1 MSNEIITANSYTMQP
16 NYISKGGTVV
26 SNKKLNS
33 GFTDSFVK
41 QNTDKPKKKH
51 SKAACWLVTGGFV
64 VLSAVLVIK
73 SKRLAAI
80 CDALTKGK
88 KEAFKQ
94 ADKLTKTLQNP
105 RYINPKN
112 VAIKNGY
119 FVDATSGQRL
129 TGRILG
135 NSTLDTV
142 DILRVKDGIPQR
154 KYLYKWNSEKSG
166 YRKVGSPVDIIYNA
180 DDVNKTVKNFRN
192 LKQKNPSSL
201 DNRTNIVT
209 KQVGEV
215 LNKVKNYVKSEEG
228 QFDIITDILSVLI
241 G

>member
-1 MSNEIITANSYTMQP
+1 M
-16 NYISKGGTVV
+16 
-26 SNKKLNS
+26 
-33 GFTDSFVK
+33 
-41 QNTDKPKKKH
+41 
-51 SKAACWLVTGGFV
+51 
-64 VLSAVLVIK
+64 LSAVLVVK

-80 CDALTKGK
+80 CEALAKGK

-119 FVDATSGQRL
+119 FVDAVSGKRL

-142 DILRVKDGIPQR
+142 DILRVQDGIPQR
-154 KYLYKWNSEKSG
+154 KYLYKWNGEKSG

-180 DDVNKTVKNFRN
+180 EEVNKTVKTFRR
-192 LKQKNPSSL
+192 LKQQKPSGL
-201 DNRTNIVT
+201 VNRTNIVT
-209 KQVGEV
+209 KQAGEV
-215 LNKVKNYVKSEEG
+215 LSKVKNYVKSEEG
-228 QFDIITDILSVLI
+228 QFDIITDLLTVLL

>member
-1 MSNEIITANSYTMQP
+1 LENRILDKFKDTIKIKVSGKNIDRFIKRLYKNNIEILSLKNINRNTIIISIYLNDYNNVMRLKSIYEINDVGVSGLIKFK
-16 NYISKGGTVV
+16 NYI
-26 SNKKLNS
+26 
-33 GFTDSFVK
+33 
-41 QNTDKPKKKH
+41 
-51 SKAACWLVTGGFV
+51 
-64 VLSAVLVIK
+64 
-73 SKRLAAI
+73 
-80 CDALTKGK
+80 
-88 KEAFKQ
+88 
-94 ADKLTKTLQNP
+94 
-105 RYINPKN
+105 YKN
-112 VAIKNGY
+112 RFMIISIKNGY

-180 DDVNKTVKNFRN
+180 DDVNKTVKYFRN

-228 QFDIITDILSVLI
+228 QFDIITDLLTVLL
-241 G
+241 GW

>member
-1 MSNEIITANSYTMQP
+1 MSNEIISANSYTLQP
-16 NYISKGGTVV
+16 NYIRKGGTVV
-26 SNKKLNS
+26 SNKKVNS
-33 GFTDSFVK
+33 GSTDTFVK
-41 QNTDKPKKKH
+41 QNTDKSKKKH
-51 SKAACWLVTGGFV
+51 SKAACWLVTGGLV

-80 CDALTKGK
+80 CDALAKGK

-119 FVDATSGQRL
+119 LVDTTSGQRL

-142 DILRVKDGIPQR
+142 DILKVKDGIPQR

-180 DDVNKTVKNFRN
+180 DEVNQTVKTFRK
-192 LKQKNPSSL
+192 LKQKKPSGL
-201 DNRTNIVT
+201 VNRANIVT
-209 KQVGEV
+209 KQAGEV
-215 LNKVKNYVKSEEG
+215 LNKVKNYVKSKEG
-228 QFDIITDILSVLI
+228 QIDIITDILTMFL
-241 G
+241 